1 MFALATKRDEKSGS
15 SKRTHLEGAVFDVAI
30 IGGGLVG
37 AVAALSFNKFAGADF
52 STLVLERGELLN
64 EERGFGRNRGRAY
77 ALSESSRVLLDMLGL
92 WEEMAPFAQPIVE
105 IDITDSALDSP
116 LRPVFLSFH
125 GEIEMGKP
133 GAYIIEHEHLA
144 GPIYRALETGARIT
158 VCEGCA
164 VQAFKAGASD
174 VAITVAG
181 GVCRAGLLIGADGR
195 GSFVREQAGIKT
207 TFADYDQDGIVVSVA
222 LSRAHEGKA
231 VQHFLPAGPFAIL
244 PLVGDER
251 HKDRASLVWSEKR
264 GLAAD
269 MCALSDEA
277 FEQEVNKRFSP
288 KLGTVKVAG
297 RRAHFPLSLLV
308 ANSFIGPRVALVGDA
323 AHGVHPLAGQG
334 MNIGLRDVA
343 ALVETVV
350 ETKRLG
356 LDFGNE
362 IALERYQQ
370 WRRFDGVMSAF
381 AMDGLNR
388 LFSNDQSLLREL
400 RGFGLRL
407 VDRVPPLKDFFV
419 KEAAGVNGDVP
430 LLMQGKWLG

>member
-1 MFALATKRDEKSGS
+1 MLAVKRDKTDGLQAQTE
-15 SKRTHLEGAVFDVAI
+15 LEGAVFDVAI
-30 IGGGLVG
+30 VGGGLVG
-37 AVAALSFNKFAGADF
+37 CVAALCFDKFGADDF
-52 STLVLERGELLN
+52 KTLVLERGDLLN
-64 EERGFGRNRGRAY
+64 EDRGFGRNRGRAY

-92 WEEMAPFAQPIVE
+92 WEAMAPFAQPIVE

-116 LRPVFLSFH
+116 LRPVFLNFH
-125 GEIEMGKP
+125 GEIGMGKP

-144 GPIYRALETGARIT
+144 GPIYRALGAGDHIT
-158 VCEGCA
+158 VCERSG
-164 VQAFKAGASD
+164 VQGFEAGPAHVD
-174 VAITVAG
+174 ITVGAAR
-181 GVCRAGLLIGADGR
+181 CQAGLLIGADGR
-195 GSFVREQAGIKT
+195 GSFVREQAGIQT
-207 TFADYDQDGIVVSVA
+207 QSSDYDQDGIVVSVA
-222 LSRAHEGKA
+222 LSRPHEGKA

-244 PLVGDER
+244 PLVGDDAHEN
-251 HKDRASLVWSEKR
+251 RASLVWSEKR
-264 GLAAD
+264 GLAGD

-277 FEQEVNKRFSP
+277 FEQEVNKRFAP

-297 RRAHFPLSLLV
+297 PRAHFPLSLMV
-308 ANSFIGPRVALVGDA
+308 AHSFIGPRVALIGDA

-343 ALVETVV
+343 ALVEIVV

-356 LDFGNE
+356 LDFGAQ

-388 LFSNDQSLLREL
+388 LFSNDQPLLREL